1 MSIERVVG
9 RLEEASERNTD
20 SIQELEHW
28 RPTVDKKLESHQDD
42 LNKIRKEFIRLPVM
56 FQRVWEVVT
65 GKISKIIGV
74 FLIGLL
80 MGGYNQIQKIITN
93 LLGG

>member
-28 RPTVDKKLESHQDD
+28 RPTVDKKLKSHQDD
-42 LNKIRKEFIRLPVM
+42 LDKIHKEFISLPGM

-65 GKISKIIGV
+65 GKISKILGV